1 MEIKPI
7 KTKRDYRGALK
18 EIEGLMH
25 AKRNTP
31 AGDRLDVLVIL
42 VEAWEAIHY
51 PLDLPDPIE
60 AIKYHMEQK
69 GLSPHDLIPLIGGR
83 NRVYDVLARKRPLT
97 SADIED
103 DLASASRARDSS
115 RVTHQGR
122 AAAGCLVDR
131 DMVRAERR
139 RERGCQ

>member
-7 KTKRDYRGALK
+7 KTKRDYRRALK
-18 EIEGLMH
+18 QIEGLMH

-103 DLASASRARDSS
+103 DLASASRARDSG